1 MLDDDDVFVP
11 NTAQTKPMNSKVR
24 YQITLPLTS
33 PSDTFGNT
41 GAWRIWTGL
50 WLAHLLR
57 KTICSIKTIAT
68 RIAKQS
74 SLSEEILKSIQHSQ
88 QHKGSRCAYGK
99 ALKKRGQY
107 WTRRPGKYCWS

>member
-1 MLDDDDVFVP
+1 MLGDHDVFVP
-11 NTAQTKPMNSKVR
+11 QVAQTKPMKSKVR

-57 KTICSIKTIAT
+57 KTISSMSIFKMSA
-68 RIAKQS
+68 
-74 SLSEEILKSIQHSQ
+74 LKSIQHSTQ
-88 QHKGSRCAYGK
+88 QKGSRCAYGK

-107 WTRRPGKYCWS
+107 WTRRPGKYCWSLLG